1 MYTLSHIKSILE
13 VPASPGDEDV
23 IINSIAYDTRKI
35 IDGKDVLFLCLIGSH
50 RDGHDF
56 LEAAY
61 QKGVRAALVSD
72 DHLPL
77 LPEMNYIKVDDV
89 LIGLQKWAALHRLD
103 QRNSQI
109 VGITG
114 SNAKTII
121 KEWLFQLC
129 HPEISVVRSPKSYNS
144 QIGVALSLLQIDS
157 NHEVAIIEAGI
168 STSEEMSQ
176 IEKMVKPQIGIFTN
190 IGTAH
195 AGGFLNIQEK
205 IKEKALLFL
214 DCPKIIV
221 NSAHQPV
228 YNHLIEKYGKE
239 RLRSWGNRSDD
250 DYLISHEDNEIS
262 IEWEGGRIDIQVH
275 NKDRYFIENLL
286 HTVVA
291 AIEIGIEPSVILR
304 KIPLLTSLDMRLE
317 HIQGRNG
324 SIIINDAYVAD
335 ITSLKVAL
343 DHVNNL
349 DHKGPLTL
357 VISDIHGINA
367 ADGDYDKIADLI
379 RPLNPERLITIGKHS
394 ESIKVSCKHFH
405 FPETMDLMDRL
416 DTFDWE
422 NHLILLKG
430 ARKFQLEG
438 LVSKLERSSH
448 SATLEINIPALH
460 HNITQIK
467 SHLDPGVGFIPVLK
481 ASAYGAGI
489 EKIAAAVASHK
500 PAFIA
505 VAYTDEAIKI
515 RQYGLDQRIIV
526 LNPDPERAELL
537 FNYQLEPEV
546 HNKEML
552 INYALKARSLMTS
565 LNIHLKLDTG
575 MHRMGFLE
583 QDVEEVVS
591 LLVSY
596 PELHVATIFSHLSSS
611 DEPDHDDYTRSQVN
625 KFIDWSA
632 HISQSLPYTPRL
644 HILNSEGIWRFPE
657 YQFDY
662 VRAGITLYG
671 ISNTNQSLKKVH
683 ALYARVLSVKNFS
696 EGTEIGYGKSQ
707 TLKKDS
713 TIAVINIGYADGLLR
728 AGSNGVIS
736 VMINGISCPVVGRI
750 CMDVTMVDVS
760 ECNSVATGD
769 IVEVFGQDKD
779 IEMLAENLHT
789 IPYEILCRI
798 SNRIV
803 RKYIVD

>member
-13 VPASPGDEDV
+13 VPTTSGEDKV
-23 IINSIAYDTRKI
+23 VINSLAYDTRKI
-35 IDGKDVLFLCLIGSH
+35 IDGNDVLFLCLKGSH

-56 LEAAY
+56 LETAY
-61 QKGVRAALVSD
+61 KKGVRVALVSD
-72 DHLPL
+72 DHLPS
-77 LPEMNYIKVDDV
+77 LPEMKYIKVPDV
-89 LIGLQKWAALHRLD
+89 LKGLQKWAAHHRLNNE
-103 QRNSQI
+103 NSLV

-121 KEWLFQLC
+121 KEWLFHMC
-129 HPEISVVRSPKSYNS
+129 HPEISVIRSPKSYNS
-144 QIGVALSLLQIDS
+144 QIGVALSLLQMES
-157 NHEVAIIEAGI
+157 NHEVTIIEAGI

-176 IEKMVKPQIGIFTN
+176 IEKMIKPQVGIFTN
-190 IGTAH
+190 IGAAH
-195 AGGFLNIQEK
+195 AGGFISIEEK
-205 IKEKALLFL
+205 VVEKALLFQ

-221 NSAHQPV
+221 SSEQTLIF
-228 YNHLIEKYGKE
+228 NHLLKKYGNEKI
-239 RLRSWGNRSDD
+239 RSWGYKD
-250 DYLISHEDNEIS
+250 EDNYRISNDDGEIH
-262 IEWEGGRIDIQVH
+262 INWERGRMDIPVQ
-275 NKDRYFIENLL
+275 NRDRYFIENLL

-291 AIEIGIEPSVILR
+291 ALEIGIDPTIILN

-343 DHVNNL
+343 VHVNNL

-357 VISDIHGINA
+357 VISDIHGLKA
-367 ADGDYDKIADLI
+367 LDGDYEVIADLI

-405 FPETMDLMDRL
+405 FPNTLDLMDRL

-422 NHLILLKG
+422 DHLILLKG
-430 ARKFQLEG
+430 ARKFQLDG

-467 SHLDPGVGFIPVLK
+467 AHLNPGVGFIPVLK

-500 PAFIA
+500 PEFIA
-505 VAYTDEAIKI
+505 VAYTDEAIKM
-515 RQYGLDQRIIV
+515 RQYGIDQRIIV

-565 LNIHLKLDTG
+565 LNIHIKLDTG

-583 QDVEEVVS
+583 PDIEEVIS

-596 PELHVATIFSHLSSS
+596 PQLHVATIFSHLSSS
-611 DEPDHDDYTRSQVN
+611 DEPEHDDYTRSQVN
-625 KFIDWSA
+625 KFIDWSDRICKTL
-632 HISQSLPYTPRL
+632 HYNPGL

-657 YQFDY
+657 FQFDY

-683 ALYARVLSVKNFS
+683 ALYGRVLSVKNFPA
-696 EGTEIGYGKSQ
+696 GTEIGYGKSQ

-713 TIAVINIGYADGLLR
+713 SIAVINIGYADGLLR

-736 VMINGISCPVVGRI
+736 VSVNGVSCSVVGRI

-760 ECNSVATGD
+760 GCNSVNPGD
-769 IVEVFGQDKD
+769 IVEIFGHEKA
-779 IEMLAENLHT
+779 IEILAEDLHT